1 MESDAA
7 GLGSDK
13 NTEVRIG
20 DETEERNGKGNHRL
34 EATNLVAGIR

>member
-1 MESDAA
+1 MVLDT

-13 NTEVRIG
+13 NTIVRSG
-20 DETEERNGKGNHRL
+20 DETKERKGKRTHRR

>member
-1 MESDAA
+1 VLDS

-13 NTEVRIG
+13 NTVVRSG
-20 DETEERNGKGNHRL
+20 DETKERKGNRNHGL